1 MNKTTRAIFVALAY
15 GVPALALVGN
25 WTPASGAAAVKV
37 ENKAL
42 ADAVNE
48 MNTLE
53 RQGNLAGALAKAK
66 EVDAIPGKPA
76 QLTRDIH
83 NKILALAIGAKDYPS
98 ALAQIDKMV
107 AANEGNKQDLLGNAL
122 AISIT
127 SGNKEKQAAYEKALG
142 GNIPPATRLFIGNQM
157 RQAKQYQQALE
168 EVAPL
173 MQAEKPTEDT
183 LRFVAATN
191 YEMGNAA
198 GRRAALEQLVLFYN
212 KPGDWHDLLQLARND
227 RGLND
232 QQRMD
237 IARLRLAVGDIKTD
251 ADYIDTAQ
259 QAMVT
264 FYNNEAKQIL
274 DKGTA
279 AKVLNGERAA
289 RLIKKATEDAAKDS
303 TVEADLQAKAKT
315 DAGAA
320 ANLALILASYG
331 KQKEAEDV
339 LRAAANLKGGDTE
352 AVKVALGHVLLA
364 QGKKPE
370 AAQAFGS
377 VARNNSWAAIGRMW
391 SIYARRG

>member
-1 MNKTTRAIFVALAY
+1 MNRTTRAIVAALFGTVA
-15 GVPALALVGN
+15 GLALVSN
-25 WTPASGAAAVKV
+25 STPVSAAAAVRV

-53 RQGNLAGALAKAK
+53 KGGNLAGALAKAK

-83 NKILALAIGAKDYPS
+83 NKILALAIAAKDYPS
-98 ALAQIDKMV
+98 ALAQIDKMI
-107 AANEGNKQDLLGNAL
+107 AANEGNKSELQGQGL
-122 AISIT
+122 AISLQ
-127 SGNKEKQAAYEKALG
+127 SNNKEAQAKYQAALG
-142 GNIPPATRLFIGNQM
+142 TNIPASTRLFIADGM
-157 RQAKQYQQALE
+157 RKSKQYQQALE
-168 EVAPL
+168 EVQPL
-173 MQAEKPTEDT
+173 MQVDKPTEDT

-191 YEMGNAA
+191 YEMGNAV
-198 GRRAALEQLVLFYN
+198 GRRAALEQLVLFYG
-212 KPGDWHDLLQLARND
+212 KPADWHDLLQLARNEK
-227 RGLND
+227 GLND
-232 QQRMD
+232 QQKMD
-237 IARLRLAVGDIKTD
+237 IARLRMAVGDIKSD
-251 ADYIDTAQ
+251 ADFIDTAQ
-259 QAMVT
+259 QAMVSY
-264 FYNNEAKQIL
+264 YNNEAKQIL

-279 AKVLNGERAA
+279 AKVLSGERAA
-289 RLIKKATEDAAKDS
+289 RLIKKASDDAAKDS
-303 TVEADLQAKAKT
+303 QLEAELQAKAKA

-320 ANLALILASYG
+320 ANLGLILVSYG

-339 LRAAANLKGGDTE
+339 VRGAAGVKAGDTE

-377 VARNNSWAAIGRMW
+377 VARNNSWASIGRLW